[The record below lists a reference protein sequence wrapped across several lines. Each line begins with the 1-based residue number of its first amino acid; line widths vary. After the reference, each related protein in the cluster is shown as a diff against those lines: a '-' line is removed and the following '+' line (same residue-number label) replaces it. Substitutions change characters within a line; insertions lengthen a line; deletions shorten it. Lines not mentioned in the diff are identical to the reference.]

1 MSRLFSLQTMSM
13 KEQYHRLTITK
24 CLFPR
29 LQTSEEK
36 NAAKFS
42 ETMKEVFP
50 ELPPVPDTTIPSRS
64 QQVRKGAW
72 FKDGFYNMLFSLF
85 SQGMCLQMAEAV
97 STET

>member
-29 LQTSEEK
+29 LQTSELK

-72 FKDGFYNMLFSLF
+72 FKDGSSPFYSQYVVFFVFSGYVP
-85 SQGMCLQMAEAV
+85 SDG
-97 STET
+97 

>member
-1 MSRLFSLQTMSM
+1 MSM

-72 FKDGFYNMLFSLF
+72 FKDGFYFQYVVFFVFSGYVP
-85 SQGMCLQMAEAV
+85 SDG
-97 STET
+97 